1 MKPEERALVLAQIDD
16 DSHKLSY
23 EMLGN
28 LLFGFNHR
36 LVPIEI
42 RRPYHIEFFEKLP
55 NWLKTKSH
63 EVSKT
68 IINDLMPE
76 IEDDEWH
83 LKQLQ
88 YTIEQTDNRYFIKK
102 LQAQIDDRKIARKVI
117 ALGDK
122 YFDAKV

>member
-1 MKPEERALVLAQIDD
+1 MKPEERSQILAQIDD

-28 LLFGFNHR
+28 LLSGFNHR

-42 RRPYHIEFFEKLP
+42 RRPFHKSFFEKLP
-55 NWLKTKSH
+55 TWLKTKSH

-76 IEDDEWH
+76 IEDDDWH

-88 YTIEQTDNRYFIKK
+88 SIIEQTDNRYFIKK
-102 LQAQIDDRKIARKVI
+102 LQTRIDDRIIARKVI

-122 YFDAKV
+122 YFDVKA